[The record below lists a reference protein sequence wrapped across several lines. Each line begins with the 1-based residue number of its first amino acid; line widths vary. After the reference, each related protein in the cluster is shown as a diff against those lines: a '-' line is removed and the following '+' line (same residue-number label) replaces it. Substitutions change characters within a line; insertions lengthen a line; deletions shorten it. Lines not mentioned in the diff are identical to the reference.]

1 MLQSQVNPFQRASG
15 RNSTVPL
22 VFGRIDDRRS
32 PSQDSRL
39 RASRTPCDRDLK
51 DVVRDARRSRDARDF
66 REQERIRDMAQV
78 RQPRELQLC
87 AAEQVREA
95 RELQAQAREARERAA
110 REAREVQLQAEEARE
125 LQAQLREARSRE
137 VEVRDARFAREMQQQ
152 SEQDHDRQAQVREAR
167 VAREMQQKAEERERL
182 AQVREAREAREM
194 QQQAEERERQT
205 QVREAR
211 DHEARLARES
221 QLQAVEAR
229 ELQHQSRKIQRQ
241 PRPVRHESPVPKA
254 RSYEPSVQERYG
266 VGTSMDL
273 AACPVTPRLRVLH
286 GVLGSDALPRSRAR
300 NPSRDRREGTTRVR
314 SIDSSIR
321 SLPGRTSDR
330 AVFERRGSAPIS
342 RTAPV
347 SCDDTAEYS
356 DRFLAGYDRERLLGR
371 GACAVVWLAV
381 PTGTADAVA
390 VKQVVKGTTG
400 KKRSDTESARKE
412 MLFGSYFFG
421 PGGDPKMSKVQYPGI
436 CHLAKLLDHS
446 ETKKDIWLV
455 MEYGGTCLTKMAYEI
470 KGEFLRGER
479 VYRVIHLPLLQ
490 RMKRDVRNLKQ
501 MLRQLLSA
509 LSLLADHHI
518 VHSDIKPDNIVIEE
532 DENQQLKCR
541 FIDLGSAFTFDC
553 PEKLSLATPEYMPPE
568 ALETCCG
575 RSSGRLSTGRGAKPD
590 PSEKLK
596 QNSHPWSLDM
606 WALGSILL
614 ELSLGTP
621 LWLSYKARAAED
633 QRPNSA
639 ATGLFAVPGRDPEK
653 ILTRQSEALRQR
665 GLQKVLKD
673 GAGVALDGDATAVEL
688 LEAMLA
694 WDPLNRISPKEALDG
709 PFLSA

>member
-51 DVVRDARRSRDARDF
+51 DVVRDVRRSRDARDF
-66 REQERIRDMAQV
+66 REQERIRDMAHV

-205 QVREAR
+205 Q
-211 DHEARLARES
+211 
-221 QLQAVEAR
+221 
-229 ELQHQSRKIQRQ
+229 
-241 PRPVRHESPVPKA
+241 A

-286 GVLGSDALPRSRAR
+286 GVLGTDALPRSRAR

-330 AVFERRGSAPIS
+330 AVFERRGSAPTS

-390 VKQVVKGTTG
+390 VKQVAKGTTG

-436 CHLAKLLDHS
+436 CHLAKLLDYS